1 MSSNTILVSGALA
14 ALLTIGLPPSG
25 AAAQSLSPMRGKV
38 TSFTDAFAVRVM
50 PANPYNHRIRID
62 VKVYDADFRPIVARI
77 HPASFTL
84 GGQASRPVNVV
95 IPFKGRDSRRVRVCV
110 ESIPF
115 PQQSTSNVKA
125 QICGRF
131 IGERRR

>member
-1 MSSNTILVSGALA
+1 MKSKATIASATVV
-14 ALLTIGLPPSG
+14 ALLTIGSPPFE

-50 PANPYNHRIRID
+50 PANPYDHRIRVD
-62 VKVYDADFRPIVARI
+62 VKVYDADFRPITARI
-77 HPASFTL
+77 HPTSFML

-95 IPFKGRDSRRVRVCV
+95 IPFEGRDSRRVRVCV

-115 PQQSTSNVKA
+115 PGQSTSNVKA
-125 QICGRF
+125 KICGRF